1 MICSGFEAMAAGWG
15 HGSTYL
21 LYLQVILVWI
31 FGIFNTWKGFLFI
44 VVPSYTKSRLFQDVF
59 RIFFVTDYFYQDKRD
74 LIREVFVPILQIRLG
89 QTWFTP
95 YDSLL

>member
-1 MICSGFEAMAAGWG
+1 MRSWIDVLALLAGNF
-15 HGSTYL
+15 SLDFRYF
-21 LYLQVILVWI
+21 Q
-31 FGIFNTWKGFLFI
+31 GFLFI